1 MFNKNNSNKNN
12 RPGFTIIEVIIVLVI
27 AAIILVMVFLV
38 VPQIQR
44 AQRDSARRSYTSQIL
59 SATERLAGNAGGI
72 YSGTTITEALIKG
85 IIGVIRDPS
94 SKSEITIFVN
104 TTGTDDTTK
113 YDTTGEVEV
122 LLGFGCNRIPGTAP
136 TSGSGKVAILTKL
149 ESGNYCIS
157 FP

>member
-12 RPGFTIIEVIIVLVI
+12 TPGFTIIEVIIVLVI
-27 AAIILVMVFLV
+27 AAIILVMVFLI

-44 AQRDSARRSYTSQIL
+44 AQRDSARRSY
-59 SATERLAGNAGGI
+59 ATQVLNASERLAADAGGV
-72 YSGTTITEALIKG
+72 YSGSTITETLIKG

-94 SKSEITIFVN
+94 SRSEISIFVN

-113 YDTTGEVEV
+113 YDTSGEVEV
-122 LLGFGCNRIPGTAP
+122 FLGKGCDKVPGTAP
-136 TSGSGKVAILTKL
+136 TGSGKVAVLTKL